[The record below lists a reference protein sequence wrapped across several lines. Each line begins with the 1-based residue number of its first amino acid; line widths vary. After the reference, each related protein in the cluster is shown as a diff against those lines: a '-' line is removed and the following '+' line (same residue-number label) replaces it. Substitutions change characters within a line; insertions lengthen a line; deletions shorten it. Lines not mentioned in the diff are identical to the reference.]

1 MLTGRDRAE
10 IKEMFNDALGGHE
23 KCLHWPLGAKW
34 AAIRTYGDT
43 ASRLALI
50 IEIQEDEKGLF
61 VRSYAGEKEY
71 VLVDGQQKLEEVM

>member
-34 AAIRTYGDT
+34 AYGDT

-71 VLVDGQQKLEEVM
+71 VLVDGSRS